1 MATPKLQKPSCLDPD
16 SAISKGVNQKKHNDT
31 TVPGNTYTTYA
42 CQINTKNTPSST
54 MMRSGVYF
62 NNREIFDTIHPA
74 QVNHREGQVIKVLN
88 LPVGMPL
95 AKPPCI
101 SAIKHEALPPIST
114 NITDRT
120 LRRKHDAMQSEEE
133 PRLRKK
139 TRREERRSMDEKPK
153 EKRSQRTRAGN
164 SACNPSSGNTLSSEE
179 RLFFE
184 AAKKLSSSDVPALKI
199 EESLKEYDSNTA
211 AGDLTFPEPLTT
223 MSKFMEFDT
232 HFREYLW
239 HKRGFR
245 KTSLLYM
252 IRKESAV
259 TDSNERNGTV
269 GSGPSDAYADWTEYS
284 IRCMIQS
291 GSHWTK
297 DNTALW
303 GILFKLAG
311 AGPGWSYVQGLGSTG
326 GGVWGD
332 GGMTYF
338 SLYSQAYEST
348 NVRRLVEEKRA
359 FLQSST
365 YNGNIKHCSFDKHKR
380 KWYDTKEFLL
390 RHNSFPH
397 EDQFVTNFCHSISD
411 PRLDIAGN
419 KHNNNGNSSPGNN
432 NGNKKHKASN
442 TPTYTGSLEG
452 KFYPREVWITMSAAQ
467 KAQIKSLLPAG
478 KISGNANVSSITF
491 QGDDSDKWLAGN
503 QFGSHTHKKPKIGQP
518 IVHIKSL
525 GLPSSAQDRCNMD
538 SHADATAAGSNMV

>member
-1 MATPKLQKPSCLDPD
+1 MGQRDQNNRLSSRLRRAVNKTCALHNEELSSYFSQCNFHTMATPKLQKPSCLDPD

-88 LPVGMPL
+88 LPVGMLL

-199 EESLKEYDSNTA
+199 EEVNHVRHN
-211 AGDLTFPEPLTT
+211 PL
-223 MSKFMEFDT
+223 
-232 HFREYLW
+232 
-239 HKRGFR
+239 
-245 KTSLLYM
+245 
-252 IRKESAV
+252 
-259 TDSNERNGTV
+259 
-269 GSGPSDAYADWTEYS
+269 
-284 IRCMIQS
+284 
-291 GSHWTK
+291 
-297 DNTALW
+297 
-303 GILFKLAG
+303 KLAG
-311 AGPGWSYVQGLGSTG
+311 QVISSRSPRSSHSNES
-326 GGVWGD
+326 
-332 GGMTYF
+332 
-338 SLYSQAYEST
+338 SLRT
-348 NVRRLVEEKRA
+348 
-359 FLQSST
+359 
-365 YNGNIKHCSFDKHKR
+365 
-380 KWYDTKEFLL
+380 
-390 RHNSFPH
+390 
-397 EDQFVTNFCHSISD
+397 
-411 PRLDIAGN
+411 
-419 KHNNNGNSSPGNN
+419 
-432 NGNKKHKASN
+432 
-442 TPTYTGSLEG
+442 
-452 KFYPREVWITMSAAQ
+452 
-467 KAQIKSLLPAG
+467 LLPLR
-478 KISGNANVSSITF
+478 
-491 QGDDSDKWLAGN
+491 Q
-503 QFGSHTHKKPKIGQP
+503 
-518 IVHIKSL
+518 KS
-525 GLPSSAQDRCNMD
+525 
-538 SHADATAAGSNMV
+538 